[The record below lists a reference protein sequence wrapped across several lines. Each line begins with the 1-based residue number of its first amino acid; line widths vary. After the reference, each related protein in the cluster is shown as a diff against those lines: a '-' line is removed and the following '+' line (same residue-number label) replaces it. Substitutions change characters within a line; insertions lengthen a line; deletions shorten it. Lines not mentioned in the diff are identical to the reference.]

1 MPKVQDLL
9 TLRREMMG
17 CKQHKDQTILQHG
30 EAVLERY
37 LDLIGDARLQWKLP
51 DWWLHYG
58 HRLKAQQP
66 PAEVMST
73 YLIYHDCGKP
83 RCLEVDAEGKQHFP
97 NHANVSADLWLSIG
111 GDQRVAELMRHDM
124 DLHCMN
130 ATAAK
135 DYPHLHLAPAL
146 LCSALSELH
155 ANADMFGGLES
166 TSFKIKF
173 KQLSRAG
180 SVLCNL
186 LYQE

>member
-1 MPKVQDLL
+1 MPNIQDLL

-37 LDLIGDARLQWKLP
+37 LDLIGDGRLHWELP
-51 DWWLHYG
+51 DWWYIYG
-58 HRLKAQQP
+58 HRLINDQP

-83 RCLEVDAEGKQHFP
+83 RCRTVDADGRQHFP
-97 NHANVSADLWLSIG
+97 NHENVSADLWLSIG
-111 GDQRVAELMRHDM
+111 GSPQVAELMRHDM
-124 DLHCMN
+124 DMHRLN
-130 ATAAK
+130 ATQAR
-135 DYPHLHLAPAL
+135 DYPNMHLVAPL
-146 LCSALSELH
+146 LCSALAELH

-180 SVLCNL
+180 SVLCHQ